1 MDFVECVGHSS
12 TCFKVICQSDMC
24 SSVAELDP
32 WQYCTSTTG
41 IVILLTC
48 QEFEMDSKIK
58 KQLIAQ
64 KNEKIAAVEKEMAWE
79 EAKHDLAL
87 KKLQSR

>member
-1 MDFVECVGHSS
+1 MRCCA
-12 TCFKVICQSDMC
+12 T
-24 SSVAELDP
+24 ELDP
-32 WQYCTSTTG
+32 WQFCTSAFTAR

-48 QEFEMDSKIK
+48 QEFEMDSEIK

-64 KNEKIAAVEKEMAWE
+64 KNEKIEAVQREMAWE